1 MSFEHVAIAMNHS
14 RATGAAKL
22 VLAGIAS
29 HANDEGEA
37 FPGLLTLARYA
48 GFDGWDAVAAEDT
61 SEARAAARTARESAA
76 RSARRAI
83 RKLEE
88 LGEIRTETNAG
99 GTRNRPD
106 HMRPNLYTV
115 TLACP
120 PDCDHSAQHRRR
132 DAGKAILE
140 GIKPVD
146 NSGGDPRTVEPGEG
160 SGARTPRAAESPEPS
175 TNHQTPQGHVPETPG
190 VDASAHET
198 PSEEFELL
206 PPDADTEP
214 AGDESHWNDQ
224 VKRPNLSAGDGKP
237 QRPAP
242 APRFPKFKPEARQ
255 RPAVVSPEQ
264 QRINAEAERYPCP
277 AGFGPPTARTAWH
290 WCPITSSTCVRCD
303 SPAEAILRAEGVEL

>member
-1 MSFEHVAIAMNHS
+1 M
-14 RATGAAKL
+14 
-22 VLAGIAS
+22 LAGIAS

-48 GFDGWDAVAAEDT
+48 GFEGWNAEPEDDT
-61 SEARAAARTARESAA
+61 KEARSAARAKRESAA
-76 RSARRAI
+76 RAARRQI

-88 LGEIRTETNAG
+88 LGEIRTEQNAG

-115 TLACP
+115 LLACP
-120 PDCDHSAQHRRR
+120 PDCDGSAQHRKR
-132 DAGKAILE
+132 DAGKAILA

-146 NSGGDPRTVEPGEG
+146 ISETDPRADSPGEG
-160 SGARTPRAAESPEPS
+160 QPARGVRVSSPPESS

-206 PPDADTEP
+206 PPDADAEP
-214 AGDESHWNDQ
+214 AGDESHWTDQ
-224 VKRPNLSAGDGKP
+224 VKRPNLSAGDSRP

-242 APRFPKFKPEARQ
+242 APRFPRFEPEARQ
-255 RPAVVSPEQ
+255 RPETVSPEQ
-264 QRINAEAERYPCP
+264 QHANAEAERYPCP

-290 WCPITSSTCVRCD
+290 WCPNTSSECVRCNQT
-303 SPAEAILRAEGVEL
+303 AQAILTAEGVTL